1 MPSTKI
7 KVLLATAD
15 KQTGST
21 LKKGLAGPKLSVG
34 VVDDGARALA
44 AAVSTSPQV
53 ILIDTNIAIIGARK
67 LLEILRSNPKT
78 KNLPTIFIV
87 SRKEEIDTMMT
98 YQDNFIVKPVDID
111 NLKDLI
117 ASQLEKVEHL
127 DKVGSQ
133 TKNIEGSLSMIG
145 VIDMVQILSL
155 NNKTGTI
162 EVKSAGATGNIYF
175 DSGAIIDAAVGKIGG
190 EKALYRI
197 LTWKTGSYIFTPQP
211 IEVPVRIRSKTEPL
225 LVESMR
231 QTAELE
237 RLLES
242 FPPLDANLAIRVDL
256 STLPKGLRPIT
267 QEVLLLLEFYSKV
280 SDIVDNCSYPD
291 FEVYRTLNTLL
302 VKGIIDEVRRDYRT
316 AGGTKPLLNLDKV
329 LALKER
335 LSAKNERVIS
345 SEFGKVLILPGSSRL
360 LPTFLE
366 GLRQLS
372 GFSATSEEPPSSPLS
387 LLGEVKLSD
396 SVQIDFIGMSLDEMA
411 RPWWRAFDSGA
422 VGGVVLVDDDVL
434 QAPGTVREA
443 IKYFHDETGLEFV
456 CTYIFPGTSRPGF
469 EDKVREALQIDNDE
483 KVFELN
489 PESISGCDEILRALV
504 MKVI

>member
-1 MPSTKI
+1 MPSKKI

-15 KQTGST
+15 KQTGAT
-21 LKKGLAGPKLSVG
+21 LKKGLAGAKFSVG
-34 VVDDGARALA
+34 IVDDGARALA

-53 ILIDTNIAIIGARK
+53 ILIDTNIAIISARK
-67 LLEILRSNPKT
+67 LVEILRSNPKT

-87 SRKEEIDTMMT
+87 SHKEEIDTMMT

-117 ASQLEKVEHL
+117 LNQLEKVEHL

-133 TKNIEGSLSMIG
+133 TKKIEGSLSMISI
-145 VIDMVQILSL
+145 VDMVQILSI
-155 NNKTGTI
+155 NNKTGTL
-162 EVKSAGATGNIYF
+162 EVKSAGMTGNVFF
-175 DSGAIIDAAVGKIGG
+175 DSGALIDAAVGKIGG

-197 LTWKTGSYIFTPQP
+197 LTWKTGSYSFTPGP
-211 IEVPVRIRSKTEPL
+211 LEVPVRIRNKTEPL

-231 QTAELE
+231 QTTELE
-237 RLLES
+237 RLLDN
-242 FPPLDANLAIRVDL
+242 FPPLDSNLAIRVDL

-316 AGGTKPLLNLDKV
+316 SGNTKPLLNLDKV

-335 LSAKNERVIS
+335 LSAKSERVIS
-345 SEFGKVLILPGSSRL
+345 SEFGKVLILPGSNRL
-360 LPTFLE
+360 LPTFVE
-366 GLRQLS
+366 GLKQLT
-372 GFSATSEEPPSSPLS
+372 GFSPTSDDPSATPLS
-387 LLGEVKLSD
+387 RLGEVKLSD
-396 SVQIDFIGMSLDEMA
+396 SVQLDFIGMSLDEMA

-422 VGGVVLVDDDVL
+422 VGGVILVDDDVL
-434 QAPGTVREA
+434 QAPGAILEA
-443 IKYFHDETGLEFV
+443 INYFTNEAGLEFV
-456 CTYIFPGTSRPGF
+456 CAYIFPGTSRPGF
-469 EDKVREALQIDNDE
+469 EDKVREALQIDSED

-489 PESISGCDEILRALV
+489 PESISGCDDILRALV